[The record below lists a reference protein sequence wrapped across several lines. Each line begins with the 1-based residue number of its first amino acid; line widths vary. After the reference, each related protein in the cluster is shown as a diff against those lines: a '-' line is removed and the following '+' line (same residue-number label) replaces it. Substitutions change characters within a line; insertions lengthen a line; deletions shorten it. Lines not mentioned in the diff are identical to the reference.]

1 LDPIT
6 EKEPSESF
14 ESSRELPKEEIL
26 TEGTETDCET
36 SGCTWRPDASVW
48 DCEQADESIVA
59 SSSSEESSRRTLEET
74 VAGEFFKCDESRI
87 VSVVLGTA
95 EA

>member
-1 LDPIT
+1 M
-6 EKEPSESF
+6 
-14 ESSRELPKEEIL
+14 PKEEIL
-26 TEGTETDCET
+26 AEGTETDCEA
-36 SGCTWRPDASVW
+36 SGCTWKPDASVR

-59 SSSSEESSRRTLEET
+59 LSSSSSEESSRRTLEET

-95 EA
+95 EAS